1 MKEIM
6 LLTTLQTREIQT
18 RETEINPKF
27 HTIIF
32 KNSPYTHTTEI
43 Q

>member
-1 MKEIM
+1 MKEIT